1 MLRNG
6 YGYSVL
12 SKQGSNVIRCSF
24 VKYKL
29 NSEPPDFGGGFE
41 VLKNRVLYLICMDT
55 RYCAE
60 HFLVSKTP
68 IVNVA
73 LINSFLQHSHLYWL
87 LR

>member
-6 YGYSVL
+6 NGCFEL
-12 SKQGSNVIRCSF
+12 SKQGSNIIRCSF

-29 NSEPPDFGGGFE
+29 NSRPPDFGGGFE
-41 VLKNRVLYLICMDT
+41 VLKNRVFYLICLDT

-68 IVNVA
+68 IIHVA
-73 LINSFLQHSHLYWL
+73 LIN
-87 LR
+87 